1 MGIQLHGI
9 LLIDKTLGS
18 LKKDRSQTQIV
29 DWGNSYIKPSAIKWI
44 KENNP
49 QFSDYEKTKIRM
61 PESHSEA
68 WVAGDFLKLLG
79 YKYLAIDLNGK
90 EDSLPIDLRE
100 DITHYPNKKLTHLT
114 SIQNFVHNAKKSS
127 DNVALEKIINYADF
141 IIDCGTS
148 EHVDNQYHNWKNQFN
163 MLKEG
168 GISLNILPAKGY
180 WDIHCKYKYTI
191 EFFQQFIELCNY
203 ETTILGY
210 TEPIENRMDIVC
222 TLRKTSNSKFP
233 TEEEFNKLP
242 IHIEEGVAFND
253 RVLYTYAYDSK
264 QMLELQQF
272 VKDQGGNYKGITN
285 LTSNEA
291 TAWRKQQLNE
301 NYK

>member
-1 MGIQLHGI
+1 
-9 LLIDKTLGS
+9 
-18 LKKDRSQTQIV
+18 
-29 DWGNSYIKPSAIKWI
+29 
-44 KENNP
+44 
-49 QFSDYEKTKIRM
+49 
-61 PESHSEA
+61 
-68 WVAGDFLKLLG
+68 
-79 YKYLAIDLNGK
+79 
-90 EDSLPIDLRE
+90 
-100 DITHYPNKKLTHLT
+100 
-114 SIQNFVHNAKKSS
+114 
-127 DNVALEKIINYADF
+127 
-141 IIDCGTS
+141 
-148 EHVDNQYHNWKNQFN
+148 

-291 TAWRKQQLNE
+291 TTWRKQQLNE